1 MNRTV
6 RNLTLAGLIIQTLS
20 LIGMLIVTI
29 VSFQPVV
36 VEFIQAELGN
46 DAMWVGLIRIIVL
59 IILGSSIIFMFLNA
73 YLFIP
78 IIQGKSTLNVA
89 GKFLYLAIYG
99 ALNLSFNQLMGL
111 IYLIAGI
118 MAYNQIE
125 KEKTPI
131 REGI

>member
-1 MNRTV
+1 
-6 RNLTLAGLIIQTLS
+6 
-20 LIGMLIVTI
+20 
-29 VSFQPVV
+29 
-36 VEFIQAELGN
+36 
-46 DAMWVGLIRIIVL
+46 
-59 IILGSSIIFMFLNA
+59 MFLNA

-125 KEKTPI
+125 KEKPPI
-131 REGI
+131 RDGI